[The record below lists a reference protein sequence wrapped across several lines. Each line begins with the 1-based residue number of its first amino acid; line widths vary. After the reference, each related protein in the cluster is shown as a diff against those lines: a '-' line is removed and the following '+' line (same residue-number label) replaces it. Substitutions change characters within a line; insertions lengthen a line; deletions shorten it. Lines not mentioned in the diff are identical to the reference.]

1 MHWQKT
7 KENEEARWDAKE
19 KQSGEALRAS
29 GASAR
34 SQQRGGDNE
43 KWRRRKK
50 GFEMLLR
57 DGLQQTTRA
66 RSSEDLHQRR
76 PHGRGREGSKCPKI
90 EDEQHRFSDRGGG
103 SRTFLCICGCYK

>member
-43 KWRRRKK
+43 KW
-50 GFEMLLR
+50 
-57 DGLQQTTRA
+57 
-66 RSSEDLHQRR
+66 
-76 PHGRGREGSKCPKI
+76 
-90 EDEQHRFSDRGGG
+90 
-103 SRTFLCICGCYK
+103 